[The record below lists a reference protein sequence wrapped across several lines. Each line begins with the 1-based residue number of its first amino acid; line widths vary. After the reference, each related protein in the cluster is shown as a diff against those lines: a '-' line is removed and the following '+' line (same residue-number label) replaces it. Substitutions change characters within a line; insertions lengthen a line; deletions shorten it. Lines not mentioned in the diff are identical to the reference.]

1 MPDNRVKAVSEG
13 EGAGLFR
20 HAEGGD
26 CASGARVR
34 RRLLGSGQRFL
45 KITLAKRYEVLL
57 QSEKAN

>member
-1 MPDNRVKAVSEG
+1 MPDSRVKVVSEG
-13 EGAGLFR
+13 EGAGLLS

-26 CASGARVR
+26 CAGDARGR

-45 KITLAKRYEVLL
+45 KITLAKRHELLL